1 MMHPLPVASIE
12 RMVAPLWDVDA
23 LTSELC
29 KGGGA
34 LERRNSSLALGL
46 SAVIRALRCISSRIF
61 DDISCARVFVLVPVF
76 QDVGVLVLVRGLG
89 FRAPHLEV
97 SSMSSTSTS

>member
-1 MMHPLPVASIE
+1 MSMMHPLPVASNE

-29 KGGGA
+29 KGGG
-34 LERRNSSLALGL
+34 RRNSSLALGH